1 MSLIHDALREQDG
14 PVPPVR
20 PAPRASWWASRSA
33 QARGGMLL
41 ATAGVVGFLLAGTL
55 LLSFGKRGESGPP
68 ARAGASA
75 ASPARP
81 PADAAATGPA
91 ITAVP
96 SASPAMVHAPQ
107 PPFPGAA
114 AADAPRT
121 PETLAMPALAPPP
134 DRPDAGVADAAVD
147 MEPTPAAPPPVRA
160 PAPSPA
166 DAVASSEGTAP
177 AIRIKVERRTDTAP
191 AGTGMDNRAV
201 EQAVGEVESAMA
213 GGDLPAARQALA
225 RLGALLPPESL
236 TLLRMQ
242 AWIAHAG
249 NDTAQAESLYRRI
262 AERVPED
269 VNAGVNIALL
279 DARRGEADAARQRL
293 TQLSGRYPRSPQV
306 ARALAELDST
316 AP

>member
-55 LLSFGKRGESGPP
+55 LLSFGKRGESGPS
-68 ARAGASA
+68 AR
-75 ASPARP
+75 
-81 PADAAATGPA
+81 ADAAATGSA
-91 ITAVP
+91 TTAVR

-107 PPFPGAA
+107 PPFPSAA
-114 AADAPRT
+114 AADALRT
-121 PETLAMPALAPPP
+121 PETPAMPALAPVP
-134 DRPDAGVADAAVD
+134 DRPDASVADAAVD
-147 MEPTPAAPPPVRA
+147 MEPTPAAPSPVRA

-166 DAVASSEGTAP
+166 GAAASSEGTAP
-177 AIRIKVERRTDTAP
+177 AIRIKVERRTGTAP
-191 AGTGMDNRAV
+191 ADTGMDSRAV

-213 GGDLPAARQALA
+213 GGDLPAARLALA
-225 RLGALLPPESL
+225 RLGALLPAESL

-249 NDTAQAESLYRRI
+249 NDTEQAESLYRRI

-293 TQLSGRYPRSPQV
+293 IQLSGRYPRSPQV